1 VVQLSEHFWQVVI
14 RLGFMNN
21 TNIPEIL
28 EGCKDKGLDIVPF
41 ETTYFLS
48 RETVVP
54 TPGGGMMHWRE
65 KLFST
70 MSRNSSDIAEFFK
83 LPDNSVVELG
93 TRVQI

>member
-1 VVQLSEHFWQVVI
+1 
-14 RLGFMNN
+14 MND
-21 TNIPEIL
+21 TNIPKIL
-28 EGCKDKGLDIVPF
+28 TGCKELGLEIVRF

-54 TPGGGMMHWRE
+54 TPGGGMMQWRE
-65 KLFST
+65 KLFAT